1 MVDDV
6 RTDIRPQVR
15 RAAKGEEVEWLG
27 RFGLAAKG
35 TIYVIVAV
43 IAINVAL
50 GGGGTPEDRQG
61 ALQSLADE
69 PFGKILLG
77 LLAAGFAAYA
87 LWRLAEGLF
96 DRGNEGDAPKGLAK
110 RAGYVGRAVIYGA
123 LCVATIAILAGSG
136 GGGKSE
142 DQTTA
147 RVLDWPLGRWIVA
160 AVGAGFL
167 VAGLYNAYR
176 AVTNKFEKDLE
187 KAAMSR
193 AEQRWYRRIGKL
205 GHAARGVVFSLIG
218 IFLVKAAVEYD
229 PKEAIGLDGAL
240 QKLASQPA
248 GPYLLGLTA
257 AGLLCYGLFCF
268 VQARYRR
275 V

>member
-6 RTDIRPQVR
+6 RTEIRPQVR

-35 TIYVIVAV
+35 ISYVIVAV
-43 IAINVAL
+43 IALKVAL
-50 GGGGTPEDRQG
+50 GGGGKPEDRQG
-61 ALQSLADE
+61 ALHALADE
-69 PFGKILLG
+69 SFGAILLG

-87 LWRLAEGLF
+87 IWRLAEGLF
-96 DRGNEGDAPKGLAK
+96 DRGNEGDGAKGLAK
-110 RAGYVGRAVIYGA
+110 RVGYLARAVLYGA
-123 LCVATIAILAGSG
+123 LCAATIAILLGS

-142 DQTTA
+142 NKTTA
-147 RVLDWPLGRWIVA
+147 WVLDWPLGKWIVGG
-160 AVGAGFL
+160 VGAGFL
-167 VAGLYNAYR
+167 LAGLYNAYR
-176 AVTNKFEKDLE
+176 GVTNKFEKDLE
-187 KAAMSR
+187 KAAMSKG
-193 AEQRWYRRIGKL
+193 EKRWYRRIGKL
-205 GHAARGVVFSLIG
+205 GHAARAVVFSLIG

-240 QKLASQPA
+240 QKLAGQTA
-248 GPYLLGLTA
+248 GQYLLGLTA